1 MASYQSN
8 FSSFDASCS
17 YRTMTRYSLELAG
30 ISTSSTI
37 YEIAEFLRMFHVT
50 TMCAMLRV
58 FGMSDILVS
67 TFSILLLGCPES
79 IFLSQTRI
87 LQQRIFVQT

>member
-1 MASYQSN
+1 M
-8 FSSFDASCS
+8 
-17 YRTMTRYSLELAG
+17 
-30 ISTSSTI
+30 
-37 YEIAEFLRMFHVT
+37 LRRCV
-50 TMCAMLRV
+50 AMLRV